1 MSVGLTLKESTV
13 NGVTTRLT
21 RVQNNAIDAG
31 VRGLNEAAEELFNQA
46 QLIVPRKTGAL
57 ANSGKVTYTEDS
69 KHHEAIISYGDE
81 TVNPVSGRATSE
93 YAVQKHESSGPG
105 GKWLENTF
113 LGGYDL
119 FMQKM
124 ISNISEEL

>member
-1 MSVGLTLKESTV
+1 MNTMLILKESTV
-13 NGVTTRLT
+13 NNVTNKLNQVQD
-21 RVQNNAIDAG
+21 RVVDAG

-57 ANSGKVTYTEDS
+57 ANSGKVTYTDNG
-69 KHHEAIISYGDE
+69 KRYEAIISYGDD
-81 TVNPVSGRATSE
+81 TLNPVSGRATSE
-93 YAVQKHESSGPG
+93 YAVQKHESPGPG

-119 FMQKM
+119 FMQHM
-124 ISNISEEL
+124 ISNISNEL